1 MDRATEIELLEEL
14 AGLREARSFFL
25 DDAVTT
31 SPVLRYTCPDR
42 FAQERQALFRSKPVI
57 AAHGSELA
65 GPDAFLTRDFAGLPL
80 LLTRDSAGAAHA
92 FLNVCRHRGTRL
104 VGDDSGCRRRFT
116 CPYHAWTYDNR
127 GALKGIAHGEAGFPG
142 IDKGALGLKR
152 LGCREAHGWLWVAAD
167 SDAAPDIDGFLGGL
181 AGDFAWFGAD
191 GLKIVHEEAWERAAN
206 WKILFEGGLE
216 SYHFRIAHKD
226 TIGPFFQDN
235 LSSYRVFGTHIRS
248 ILPRAGLDAM
258 IAQPK
263 ESWSLR
269 RATNLVYSVFPAAQ
283 LLVQEDHIVWIQS
296 IPQAADRTLVRLAT
310 LVPAD
315 LDPAGRKPTRAP
327 PATGARTTTSP
338 CGPCRRISPSAR
350 ASSAACFPAPT
361 KSCISAASKAR
372 STAST
377 GSSRANWTG
386 RPEFG
391 NIARRRWERRDPLPQ
406 AGTQTGRR
414 IRGPAGGG

>member
-25 DDAVTT
+25 DDAVET
-31 SPVLRYTCPDR
+31 SPVSRYTCPER
-42 FAQERQALFRSKPVI
+42 FARERQALFRSKPVI

-65 GPDAFLTRDFAGLPL
+65 GPDAFLTRDLAGLPL
-80 LLTRDSAGAAHA
+80 LLTRDSAGTAHA

-127 GALKGIAHGEAGFPG
+127 GALKGITHGDAGFPG
-142 IDKGALGLKR
+142 IDKSALGLKR
-152 LGCREAHGWLWVAAD
+152 LGCAEAHGWLWVAAD
-167 SDAAPDIDGFLGGL
+167 SGAAPDIDEFLGGL

-216 SYHFRIAHKD
+216 SYHFRIAHRD

-235 LSSYRVFGTHIRS
+235 LSSYRVFDTHIRS

-269 RATNLVYSVFPAAQ
+269 RATNLVYSVFPSAQ

-315 LDPAGRKPTRAP
+315 LDPADPEADPGAARHWRKNHDITVRTLSEDFAIGESIQRGLLSGANEELHFGRFE
-327 PATGARTTTSP
+327 GALDRFN
-338 CGPCRRISPSAR
+338 RIVESELDG
-350 ASSAACFPAPT
+350 AA
-361 KSCISAASKAR
+361 
-372 STAST
+372 
-377 GSSRANWTG
+377 
-386 RPEFG
+386 
-391 NIARRRWERRDPLPQ
+391 
-406 AGTQTGRR
+406 
-414 IRGPAGGG
+414 